1 MLTLKAWWPVQLH
14 QGDKKMKKILLSPW
28 LALVTL
34 AVIVGVRFADPSFV
48 ESVRLRYFDQLVIA
62 QPATDIPVHT
72 VNIDEDALDKYGQFP
87 FPRTTYASIIEDLY
101 KRNAG
106 LVVFNILMPET
117 DRFGGDT
124 QLAKVLERYPTI
136 LPEVAA
142 TKGKNKT
149 FGSAV
154 QVVGADPSGALVEY
168 PGIIANVP
176 VLEERAAGVGVVNT
190 FPEID
195 GVVRRMPLLIMS
207 DNTIHPSLA
216 LETLRVGVG
225 DTKIQVKITDMG
237 VEALRVPKLSKITV
251 DPLSRVWIDWAQTP
265 KEHSLVDLPTDFNK
279 EIVIVGLSAAGLV
292 NPVSTAKGEV
302 WPQYLQASLLG
313 TMLNGKTIQRP
324 GYADDLEIL
333 AILVAGVGLLL
344 LTRWMYVGIGT
355 MLGLAVVS
363 IYGSMWAYANYSI
376 LFDITA
382 FVFGIVLVGL
392 HAYVVKFLDEF
403 FQKSQIKKQ
412 FGSYVNPVIV
422 ERLQKD
428 PSFIKLG
435 GEKKDLT
442 IIMSDM
448 RNFTGL
454 GETYGDDVVAF
465 TQTMN
470 RYMTAIAEPI
480 LRNNG
485 CLIKFIGDASLHVHG
500 APIQEEQDPDHVLA
514 AVRTG
519 LEMLHAVEMFNIELT
534 KEGKPLVGCGLGIN
548 TGPTLIGNIGS
559 KDRFGYDVLGDS
571 VSLTARL
578 EGQTKNYGV
587 LIIISE
593 FTQARVGDNYFTIPL
608 DCIAVKGKNVGVNIF
623 TVFYNPDVTVA
634 ADWIMAREHHELML
648 EYYRRQQWDKAI
660 ELCKELTGEF
670 DGKMDHYYELWI
682 DRIADMR
689 ARDLPTDWDGTYR
702 ATSK

>member
-1 MLTLKAWWPVQLH
+1 
-14 QGDKKMKKILLSPW
+14 MKKILLSPW
-28 LALVTL
+28 MALVTL
-34 AVIVGVRFADPSFV
+34 ALVLFARMLDPSFI
-48 ESVRLRYFDQLVIA
+48 ESVRLRYFDTLVTS
-62 QPATDIPVHT
+62 QPAKDVPVYT
-72 VNIDEDALDKYGQFP
+72 VNIDEATLDKLGQFP
-87 FPRTTYASIIEDLY
+87 FPRDMYADIIRELY
-101 KRNAG
+101 KREAG
-106 LVVFNILMPET
+106 LVVFNVLMPEK
-117 DRFGGDT
+117 DRFGKDGVLGDT
-124 QLAKVLERYPTI
+124 LSKYPVVLPALGSERS
-136 LPEVAA
+136 
-142 TKGKNKT
+142 KNT
-149 FGSAV
+149 NHGSPA
-154 QVVGADPSGALVEY
+154 QVIGADPSGIVVEY
-168 PGIIANVP
+168 PGLINNVEP
-176 VLEERAAGVGVVNT
+176 QGSLAAGVGIVNT

-195 GVVRRMPLLIMS
+195 GVVRRMPMVILSQEQL
-207 DNTIHPSLA
+207 HPALA
-216 LETLRVGVG
+216 LETLRVAAK
-225 DTKIQVKITDMG
+225 DPRFQVKISDMG
-237 VEALRVPKLSKITV
+237 VEAVRVPKIGKIPTDDV
-251 DPLSRVWIDWAQTP
+251 GRVWIDWSASP
-265 KEHSLVDLPTDFNK
+265 REFSYMKLPESFDGG
-279 EIVIVGLSAAGLV
+279 IVVVGLSAAGLA
-292 NPVSTAKGEV
+292 NPVATAKGEV
-302 WPQYLQASLLG
+302 WPHYLQGAAIG
-313 TMLNGKTIQRP
+313 TMITQSNIQRP
-324 GYADDLEIL
+324 GWADQAEIIAL
-333 AILVAGVGLLL
+333 LVGGLLVL
-344 LTRWMYVGIGT
+344 FLSRWTYAFIPVIVV
-355 MLGLAVVS
+355 LGGSHFVVS
-363 IYGSMWAYANYSI
+363 YLYSEYRY
-376 LFDITA
+376 LVDITA
-382 FVFGIVLVGL
+382 FVGFTALVYI
-392 HAYVVKFLDEF
+392 HAYSVKFLSEYL
-403 FQKSQIKKQ
+403 QKSAIKKQ

-465 TQTMN
+465 TNTMN

-519 LEMLHAVEMFNIELT
+519 LEMLHAVELFNLELT

-608 DCIAVKGKNVGVNIF
+608 DCIAVKGKTVGVNIY
-623 TVFYNPDVTVA
+623 TVFYNPDATVA
-634 ADWIMAREHHELML
+634 ADWISAREHHELML
-648 EYYRRQQWDKAI
+648 QYYREQQWDKAI
-660 ELCKELTGEF
+660 ALCQELTGEF
-670 DGKMDHYYELWI
+670 DGNMDHYYELWI
-682 DRIADMR
+682 ERIADMR
-689 ARDLPTDWDGTYR
+689 TRDLPADWDGTYR

>member
-1 MLTLKAWWPVQLH
+1 
-14 QGDKKMKKILLSPW
+14 MKKILLSPW

-34 AVIVGVRFADPSFV
+34 ALVLGVRFADPSFV
-48 ESVRLRYFDQLVIA
+48 ESVRLRYFDQLITS
-62 QPATDIPVHT
+62 QPAKDIPVHT
-72 VNIDEDALDKYGQFP
+72 VNIDEAALDKYGQFP
-87 FPRTTYASIIEDLY
+87 FPRGLYANIIQDLY
-101 KRNAG
+101 NRNAG
-106 LVVFNILMPET
+106 LVVLNILMPEQ
-117 DRFGGDT
+117 DRFGQDN
-124 QLAKVLERYPTI
+124 QLARALEKYPTI
-136 LPEVAA
+136 LPEIAS

-149 FGSAV
+149 FGTAV
-154 QVVGADPSGALVEY
+154 QVIGADPSGALVEY

-195 GVVRRMPLLIMS
+195 GVVRRMPLLITS
-207 DNTIHPSLA
+207 DNTIHPSIA

-265 KEHSLVDLPTDFNK
+265 KEHSLADLPKDFNG

-292 NPVSTAKGEV
+292 QPVATAKGEV
-302 WPQYLQASLLG
+302 WPQYMQASLLG
-313 TMLNGKTIQRP
+313 TMLNGKTILRP
-324 GYADDLEIL
+324 GNADDLEIVALL
-333 AILVAGVGLLL
+333 AAGIILLL
-344 LTRWMYVGIGT
+344 LTRWMYVGIGIMVT
-355 MLGLAVVS
+355 LAVAGV
-363 IYGSMWAYANYSI
+363 YGSMWVYSHYSI
-376 LFDITA
+376 LIDSTA
-382 FVFGIVLVGL
+382 FVVGIVLVGL
-392 HAYVVKFLDEF
+392 HAYVAKFLDEY
-403 FQKSQIKKQ
+403 FQKSLIKKQ

-422 ERLQKD
+422 ERLQKNPD
-428 PSFIKLG
+428 FIKLG
-435 GEKKDLT
+435 GEKRDLT

-465 TQTMN
+465 TDTMN

-500 APIQEEQDPDHVLA
+500 APIQEEQDPDHAHA

-519 LEMLHAVEMFNIELT
+519 LEMIHAVEMFNIELE
-534 KEGKPLVGCGLGIN
+534 KEGKPKVGCGLGIN

-578 EGQTKNYGV
+578 EGQTKNYGQ

-593 FTQARVGDNYFTIPL
+593 FTEKRVNDVYFTLPL
-608 DCIAVKGKNVGVNIF
+608 DCIAVKGKNIGVNIF
-623 TVFYNPDVTVA
+623 TVFYMPDTTVA
-634 ADWIMAREHHELML
+634 ADWISAREHHELML
-648 EYYRRQQWDKAI
+648 QYYREQNWDKAI
-660 ELCKELTGEF
+660 AMCQELTGEF
-670 DGKMDHYYELWI
+670 DGNMDHYYELWI
-682 DRIADMR
+682 ERIADMR
-689 ARDLPTDWDGTYR
+689 TRDLPTDWDGTYR

>member
-1 MLTLKAWWPVQLH
+1 
-14 QGDKKMKKILLSPW
+14 MKKILLSPW

-34 AVIVGVRFADPSFV
+34 AAVLGIRFADPSFV
-48 ESVRLRYFDQLVIA
+48 ESVRLRYFDQLITS
-62 QPATDIPVHT
+62 QPATEIPVHT
-72 VNIDEDALDKYGQFP
+72 VNIDEAALDKYGQFP
-87 FPRTTYASIIEDLY
+87 FPRGLYANIVKDLY
-101 KRNAG
+101 DRNAG
-106 LVVFNILMPET
+106 LVVLNILMPEQ
-117 DRFGGDT
+117 DRVGQDT
-124 QLAKVLERYPTI
+124 QLARALEKYPTI
-136 LPEVAA
+136 LPEVAS

-149 FGSAV
+149 FGTAV
-154 QVVGADPSGALVEY
+154 QIIGADPSGALVEY

-176 VLEERAAGVGVVNT
+176 MLEERAAGTGVVNT

-207 DNTIHPSLA
+207 DNTVHPALA

-225 DTKIQVKITDMG
+225 DKKIQVKITDMG
-237 VEALRVPKLSKITV
+237 VEALRVPKLNKITV

-265 KEHSLVDLPTDFNK
+265 QEHSLADLPTDFDRG
-279 EIVIVGLSAAGLV
+279 IVIVGLSAAGLV
-292 NPVSTAKGEV
+292 QPIATAKGEV
-302 WPQYLQASLLG
+302 WPQYMQASLLG

-324 GYADDLEIL
+324 GYADDLEIVAL
-333 AILVAGVGLLL
+333 LVAGVGLLL

-355 MLGLAVVS
+355 MVTLAVVS
-363 IYGSMWAYANYSI
+363 IYGSMWAYSNYNI
-376 LFDITA
+376 LLDSTA
-382 FVFGIVLVGL
+382 FVFGVVLVGL
-392 HAYVVKFLDEF
+392 HAYVVKFLDEY

-454 GETYGDDVVAF
+454 GETYGEDVVAF

-500 APIQEEQDPDHVLA
+500 APIQEEQDPDHAHA

-519 LEMLHAVEMFNIELT
+519 LEMLHAVELFNIELE
-534 KEGKPLVGCGLGIN
+534 KEGKPRVGMGLGIN

-578 EGQTKNYGV
+578 ESQTKNYGQ

-593 FTQARVGDNYFTIPL
+593 FTEKRVNDMFFTIPL
-608 DCIAVKGKNVGVNIF
+608 DCIAVKGKTVGVNIF
-623 TVFYNPDVTVA
+623 TVFYPPDTTVA

-648 EYYRRQQWDKAI
+648 EFYRKQQWDKAI
-660 ELCKELTGEF
+660 EMCKELTGEF

-682 DRIADMR
+682 ERIAEMR
-689 ARDLPTDWDGTYR
+689 TRNLPADWDGTFH